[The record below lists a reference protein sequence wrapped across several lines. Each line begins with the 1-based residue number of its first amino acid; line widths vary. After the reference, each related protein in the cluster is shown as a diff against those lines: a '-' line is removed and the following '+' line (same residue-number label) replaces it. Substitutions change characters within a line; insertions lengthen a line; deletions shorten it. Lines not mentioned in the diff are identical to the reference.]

1 VFDRLARLIVRRR
14 RLVALIWLV
23 ALAAGA
29 IFGGQVFDRLGE
41 TEGLRPDAES
51 VVAEHRIEQL
61 VPEGQ
66 LVIAVIDGRFVYD
79 PELVADVTRVVGQLQ
94 SMDGVLDVDSIYTSP
109 GGGIA
114 SDNQATLATVELRDG
129 LPEDEQYALQDRVV
143 AALESI
149 DAPRVL
155 VGGPDLAERA
165 FVEQSVRDLARGE
178 TVAFSV
184 LLVLLLLVFGGLVAA
199 GLPLL
204 VALVSVS
211 VTLLALLGLGH
222 VVPVSEYSVN
232 IVTFLGIGLAV
243 DYSLLLVARFREER
257 AGGLEV
263 PDAAAR
269 SLVTAG
275 RTVAFSGLTVSI
287 ALAGMLVFAE
297 PLLRSMA
304 LAGVVV
310 VLLVAAAAVTLVPAL
325 LVMWGRRIRPA
336 RARPD
341 DRGLLYRLSR
351 VAQAR
356 AGLVAVVVAGAL
368 VLVATP
374 FLGANLED
382 AGVESLPR
390 SSEARQVDDQ
400 VRTRFGGTI
409 EPISVVVGVDDG
421 SPDYLDFLNRAAG
434 LEGVRAVDNRP
445 DVPDGQAIVDVL
457 PEGRASGPTA
467 TRLVS
472 ELRALPTPFAKQVT
486 GPAAKVVDYRRS
498 VGARLP
504 IALGVIVL
512 ATLVL
517 LFAMTGSVVVPLKAL
532 VMNVLSLGAS
542 LGIVVWIFQDGHL
555 SWLLDFDAA
564 GSIDLTTPLLVVVF
578 AFGLSMD
585 YEVFLLARIK
595 EIWDR
600 TGDNDR
606 AVAVGLARSG
616 RVVTAAAACIVVVF
630 LGFAAGRLL
639 PLKALGVGMTVAIVL
654 DVTIVRGLL
663 LPAVMKLLGDRNWWA
678 PPALARLH
686 DRLHLRDDAGGED
699 RPLVGAAK

>member
-1 VFDRLARLIVRRR
+1 VFDRLAPLIVRRR

-23 ALAAGA
+23 ALSAGA
-29 IFGGQVFDRLGE
+29 IFGGKVFDHLGE

-325 LVMWGRRIRPA
+325 LAMWGRRIRPA

-341 DRGLLYRLSR
+341 DHGLLYRLSR

-472 ELRALPTPFAKQVT
+472 ELRAIPTPFAKQVT

-555 SWLLDFDAA
+555 SWLLDFDPA

-663 LPAVMKLLGDRNWWA
+663 LPAVMTLLGDRNWWA
-678 PPALARLH
+678 PPALARLYA
-686 DRLHLRDDAGGED
+686 RLHLHDDAGGED